1 MRNLKKIG
9 RSAMKKLSGGSRNC
23 FEIRDTFEDPCAEL
37 NSMGTGCYRFN
48 SCGMSCERMPC
59 GLGF

>member
-1 MRNLKKIG
+1 MKNLKKID
-9 RSAMKKLSGGSRNC
+9 RKDLKDISGGSRNC

-48 SCGMSCERMPC
+48 SCSLSCERMSC